1 MIEIIHKDLLA
12 RISRFRT
19 KTGIVE
25 TPTFIPVVHPT
36 RVLIPPRRMYDE
48 FSCETIITNAYLLSK
63 TEQDGSIHEILD
75 YPGTIMT
82 DSGAYQLLVYGDV
95 KTTPNQIIQFQEK
108 IESDIAVILDVPTG
122 GNAAYSEAQETV
134 EETIRRARDS
144 INQRTKPNILWVGP
158 IQGGTFTDLVEKCA
172 KEINK
177 LDFSIFAIGSPT
189 QLMEQYQ
196 FDKLVDL
203 VLTVKRNIP
212 VNKPVHLFGAGH
224 PLIFPLIVAMGCD
237 MFDSAAYALFARH
250 DRILSSEGTFKLDQI
265 KDDFCFCPTCSQFT
279 VSEIKQLE
287 KKERIQVLAE
297 HNLRICQQEIIRI
310 KAAIREG
317 RLWRLVESRLS
328 SHPTLVDAMKKFTSY
343 SKLFEKF
350 SPVTKKKAIFITSQ
364 WSLYQPEIIRH
375 KTRMTNYNPPKPE
388 KKRLLF
394 FSAPQTRPYHSAKSF
409 ERFKTQY
416 ELISSQNLSLFDI
429 LFLSP
434 YLGLVPIELTSFY
447 PLAQNEPPKVNLIK
461 DQNPLIE
468 QISQYVTQNQQYNIF
483 YGIFDSTENWFNFS
497 RQCKRVLKKLGKK
510 LDVFHTDFSLKSLKN
525 TIKKLITSLD
535 LKQPMKN

>member
-497 RQCKRVLKKLGKK
+497 RQCKRVFKKLEKK

-525 TIKKLITSLD
+525 AIKKLITSLD

>member
-36 RVLIPPRRMYDE
+36 RVLIPPRRMFDE
-48 FSCETIITNAYLLSK
+48 FNCETIITNAYLLSK

-95 KTTPNQIIQFQEK
+95 KTTPIQIIQFQEK

-122 GNAAYSEAQETV
+122 GNAAYNEAQETV

-144 INQRTKPNILWVGP
+144 INHRTKPNILWVGP

-177 LDFSIFAIGSPT
+177 LNFSIFAIGSPT

-196 FDKLVDL
+196 FDKLVEL
-203 VLTVKRNIP
+203 VMTAKRNIP

-250 DRILSSEGTFKLDQI
+250 DRILSSEGTFKLEEI

-310 KAAIREG
+310 KAAIRAG

-343 SKLFEKF
+343 PKLFEEF

-364 WSLYQPEIIRH
+364 WSLSQPEIIRH
-375 KTRMTNYNPPKPE
+375 KTRMTNYTPPKPE
-388 KKRLLF
+388 RKSLLF
-394 FSAPQTRPYHSAKSF
+394 LSAPQTRPYHSAKTF

-416 ELISSQNLSLFDI
+416 ELISFRNLSLFDI
-429 LFLSP
+429 IFLSP
-434 YLGLVPIELTSFY
+434 YFGLVPLELTNFY
-447 PLAQNEPPKVNLIK
+447 PLAQNEPPKVNLIQ

-468 QISQYVTQNQQYNIF
+468 QISQYVTQNQQYSIF

-497 RQCKRVLKKLGKK
+497 RRCKHMFKKLEKK
-510 LDVFHTDFSLKSLKN
+510 LDVFHTDYSLKSMKN
-525 TIKKLITSLD
+525 TINKLITSLD
-535 LKQPMKN
+535 LKQPKKN

>member
-36 RVLIPPRRMYDE
+36 RVLIPPRRMFED
-48 FSCETIITNAYLLSK
+48 FNCETIITNAYLLSK
-63 TEQDGSIHEILD
+63 TELEGSIHEILD

-95 KTTPNQIIQFQEK
+95 KTTPLQIIQFQEK

-122 GNAAYSEAQETV
+122 GNAVYKEAQETV
-134 EETIRRARDS
+134 EETIRRARAS
-144 INQRTKPNILWVGP
+144 TIHRTKPNILWVGP

-203 VLTVKRNIP
+203 VLTAKRNISA
-212 VNKPVHLFGAGH
+212 NKPVHLFGAGH

-237 MFDSAAYALFARH
+237 MFDSAAYAIFAKH
-250 DRILSSEGTFKLDQI
+250 DRILSSEGTFKLEEI

-343 SKLFEKF
+343 HKLFERF

-375 KTRMTNYNPPKPE
+375 KTRMTNYTPPKP
-388 KKRLLF
+388 KRKTLLF
-394 FSAPQTRPYHSAKSF
+394 ISAPQTRPYRSAKTF
-409 ERFKTQY
+409 ERFKTQF
-416 ELISSQNLSLFDI
+416 ELVSSRNLSLFDI
-429 LFLSP
+429 LFLSQ
-434 YLGLVPIELTSFY
+434 YFGLVPLELTDVY
-447 PLAQNEPPKVNLIK
+447 PLAQNEPPKMNLLK

-468 QISQYVTQNQQYNIF
+468 QISQYVARNRQYHKF
-483 YGIFDSTENWFNFS
+483 YAIFDSTENWFNFS
-497 RQCKRVLKKLGKK
+497 QRCKRVFKKLEKE
-510 LDVFHTDFSLKSLKN
+510 LTIFHTDFSLKSLKN
-525 TIKKLITSLD
+525 TITKLTTSLD
-535 LKQPMKN
+535 LK

>member
-36 RVLIPPRRMYDE
+36 RVLIPPRRMFDD
-48 FSCETIITNAYLLSK
+48 FNCETIITNAYLLSK
-63 TEQDGSIHEILD
+63 TEQEGSIHEILD

-95 KTTPNQIIQFQEK
+95 NTTPLQIIQFQEK
-108 IESDIAVILDVPTG
+108 IQSDIAVILDVPTG
-122 GNAAYSEAQETV
+122 GNAAYNEAQETV

-144 INQRTKPNILWVGP
+144 INHRTKTNILWVGP
-158 IQGGTFTDLVEKCA
+158 IQGGTFIDLVEKCA

-203 VLTVKRNIP
+203 VLTAKRNIP
-212 VNKPVHLFGAGH
+212 TNKPVHLFGAGH

-237 MFDSAAYALFARH
+237 MFDSAAYALFAKH
-250 DRILSSEGTFKLDQI
+250 DRILSSEGTFKLEEI

-343 SKLFEKF
+343 HKLFEKF

-364 WSLYQPEIIRH
+364 WSLSQPEIIRH
-375 KTRMTNYNPPKPE
+375 KTRMTSYTPPIP
-388 KKRLLF
+388 KRKNLLLI
-394 FSAPQTRPYHSAKSF
+394 SAPQTRPYNSAKTF
-409 ERFKTQY
+409 ERFKTQF
-416 ELISSQNLSLFDI
+416 ERASSQSLSIFDI

-434 YLGLVPIELTSFY
+434 YFGLVPLELTDVF
-447 PLAQNEPPKVNLIK
+447 PLAQNEPPKTNLIK
-461 DQNPLIE
+461 DQNPLVE
-468 QISQYVTQNQQYNIF
+468 QISQYVTRNRQYNKFYAIF
-483 YGIFDSTENWFNFS
+483 NSTENWFSFS
-497 RQCKRVLKKLGKK
+497 RRCKRVFKKLEKE
-510 LDVFHTDFSLKSLKN
+510 LNTSHTDFSFKSLKN
-525 TIKKLITSLD
+525 TITKLTTSLD
-535 LKQPMKN
+535 LIQPKKN

>member
-36 RVLIPPRRMYDE
+36 RVLIPPRRMFDD
-48 FSCETIITNAYLLSK
+48 FNCETIITNAYLLSK
-63 TEQDGSIHEILD
+63 TELEGTIHEILD

-95 KTTPNQIIQFQEK
+95 KTTPLQIIQFQEK

-122 GNAAYSEAQETV
+122 GNAVYNEAQETV

-144 INQRTKPNILWVGP
+144 INHRTKPNILWVGP

-203 VLTVKRNIP
+203 VLTAKRNISA
-212 VNKPVHLFGAGH
+212 NKPVHLFGAGH

-237 MFDSAAYALFARH
+237 MFDSAAYALFAKH
-250 DRILSSEGTFKLDQI
+250 DRILSSEGTFKLEEI

-279 VSEIKQLE
+279 VSEIKQLD

-343 SKLFEKF
+343 HKLLERA

-375 KTRMTNYNPPKPE
+375 KTRMTNYTPPKP
-388 KKRLLF
+388 KRRTLLF
-394 FSAPQTRPYHSAKSF
+394 ISAPQTRPYRSAKTF
-409 ERFKTQY
+409 ERFKTQF
-416 ELISSQNLSLFDI
+416 ELVSSKNLSLFDI
-429 LFLSP
+429 LFLSQ
-434 YLGLVPIELTSFY
+434 YFGLVPLELTDVY
-447 PLAQNEPPKVNLIK
+447 PLAQNEPPKMNLLK

-468 QISQYVTQNQQYNIF
+468 QISQYVTRNRQYHKF
-483 YGIFDSTENWFNFS
+483 YAIFDSTENWFNFS
-497 RQCKRVLKKLGKK
+497 QRCKRVFNKLEKE
-510 LDVFHTDFSLKSLKN
+510 LTIFHTDYSLKSLKK
-525 TIKKLITSLD
+525 TITKLTKSLD
-535 LKQPMKN
+535 LK